1 MANDMDPQAKAVLDE
16 RSGETRPQAHTLSI
30 ATYREQFRDLFAHQS
45 NEPVGRIQDFAIP
58 GPDSDVPIRT
68 YHPDSEDRLDG
79 EGQLDHENQLDRD
92 GQRPVVVFFHG
103 GGWVLGD
110 LDCFDNLC
118 TRLTNESGCI
128 VVSVGY
134 RRAPEHPFPA
144 AVTDCYA
151 ATEWVAEN
159 AADFG
164 GDPDRLAVVGNSA
177 GGTLATVVSLMARD
191 RGGPEIDQQVLLY
204 PVVNA
209 ERLRSF
215 ESYGTVGSGYW
226 LTMGSMRLF
235 YEAYIEDPVDYRN
248 AYAFPLQ
255 ADDLSGLPSA
265 TILTAGYDPLRDE
278 GGAYA
283 DALEAD
289 GVPVVRRHY
298 GGQIHDFVGLTD
310 DIDAAAAAIE
320 AIADDLT
327 DAFTAE
333 SDVNG

>member
-1 MANDMDPQAKAVLDE
+1 MATDLDPQAKAVLDE
-16 RSGETRPQAHTLSI
+16 RSDETVPRSHTLSV
-30 ATYREQFRDLFAHQS
+30 ATYRERFRDLFAHQS

-68 YHPDSEDRLDG
+68 YHPDRDQIDGEKQLDG
-79 EGQLDHENQLDRD
+79 EGQP
-92 GQRPVVVFFHG
+92 PVVVFFHG

-118 TRLTNESGCI
+118 TRVTNESGCI

-177 GGTLATVVSLMARD
+177 GGTLATVVSLIARD
-191 RGGPEIDQQVLLY
+191 RDGPDIDQQVLLY

-209 ERLRSF
+209 ERLRTF
-215 ESYGTVGSGYW
+215 ESYETVGSGYW

-248 AYAFPLQ
+248 VYAFPLQ
-255 ADDLSGLPSA
+255 ADDLSGLPPA

-278 GGAYA
+278 GSAYA

-298 GGQIHDFVGLTD
+298 GGQIHDFLSLTD
-310 DIDAAAAAIE
+310 DLDAAEGAI
-320 AIADDLT
+320 ATIADDLT
-327 DAFTAE
+327 DAFTAASSGGE
-333 SDVNG
+333 